1 MIRLLVTASVCA
13 AVTMSAQADTMRP
26 APDYFVDMVMA
37 TTTAQQL
44 ALSCPIFSFELLKAS
59 HASGA
64 VISRLQEDG
73 FDTNLLDEQMSGFEE
88 ALGARQET
96 FLSKYGLDDPDE
108 VKVCAAANAE
118 FDAGTEIGGYLV
130 KNASE

>member
-1 MIRLLVTASVCA
+1 MIGRLVIAGVCA
-13 AVTMSAQADTMRP
+13 VVTTSALADTMRP

-44 ALSCPIFSFELLKAS
+44 ALSCPTYSFELLKAS
-59 HASGA
+59 HSSGA

-73 FDTNLLDEQMSGFEE
+73 FDTDLLDEQMSGFEE

-108 VKVCAAANAE
+108 VKVCAAADAE
-118 FDAGTEIGGYLV
+118 FDAETELGTYLI
-130 KNASE
+130 KNATQ